1 MRILFFSITVPFPAT
16 DGGRIRVLNLLE
28 QLARTEQITFLAL
41 QTTPEDQSGIDYLNG
56 LGIDCHLVER
66 SPSLPPVTMD
76 TVVRAITK
84 RQPVTVSRYYSSKLE
99 KLFHQLLDQ
108 KKIDLIHYEMFH
120 AAQYSLPTKIP
131 TLLSTQN
138 IDSYIWKRLAKETKN
153 PVKKLIYWTQAK
165 AFSRCERESCGEFS
179 AATCVS
185 ANDQELLN
193 RTCPQLPVHVIAN
206 GVDLDLYQVS
216 EVIEEP
222 ETLIFTGSMDWYPN
236 EDAVTFFLKSILPH
250 VRQSYPNVRM
260 LVVGQHP
267 TDKLRQMVEL
277 ANTNSEVIITGRVD
291 DVKPY
296 INRASVYVVPLR
308 IGGGTRL
315 KILEALALRK
325 AVVSTT
331 IGAEGLNLVD
341 QQEIILADQPEQFA
355 RAVIELLDDA
365 QRRRSLGEKGR
376 ERVEKNYGWPA
387 IVENLRQVYHNLVN

>member
-16 DGGRIRVLNLLE
+16 DGGRIRVLNLLK
-28 QLARTEQITFLAL
+28 QLAKTEQVTFLAL
-41 QTTPEDQSGIDYLNG
+41 QTTPEDRSGIDYLTN

-66 SPSLPPVTMD
+66 LPSPPPVTMT
-76 TVVRAITK
+76 TVVRAIIK
-84 RQPVTVSRYYSSKLE
+84 KQPVTVSRYYSSKLE
-99 KLFHQLLDQ
+99 KQFHQLLDQ
-108 KKIDLIHYEMFH
+108 KKIDIIHYEMFH

-131 TLLSTQN
+131 ALLSTQN
-138 IDSYIWKRLAKETKN
+138 IDSYIWKRLGKETKN
-153 PVKKLIYWTQAK
+153 PVKRLIYWTQAK
-165 AFSRCERESCGEFS
+165 AFSRCERESYSEFS

-193 RTCPQLPVHVIAN
+193 RACPQLPVHVIAN

-216 EVIEEP
+216 EIIEEP

-260 LVVGQHP
+260 LVVGQYP

-277 ANTNSEVIITGRVD
+277 ANTDSEVIITGRVD

-296 INRASVYVVPLR
+296 INQASVYVVPLR

-341 QQEIILADQPEQFA
+341 QQEIILADQPDQFA
-355 RAVIELLDDA
+355 KSIIELLDDA
-365 QRRRSLGEKGR
+365 QRRRLLGEKGR
-376 ERVEKNYGWPA
+376 ERVENNYGWPA
-387 IVENLRQVYHNLVN
+387 IAENLRQVYQNLVN

>member
-41 QTTPEDQSGIDYLNG
+41 QTTPEDQSGIDYLTG

-66 SPSLPPVTMD
+66 SPSLPSVTMD
-76 TVVRAITK
+76 TVIRAITK

-165 AFSRCERESCGEFS
+165 AFSRCERESYGEFS

-193 RTCPQLPVHVIAN
+193 RSCPQLPVHVIAN

-341 QQEIILADQPEQFA
+341 QQEIVLADQPDQFA

>member
-41 QTTPEDQSGIDYLNG
+41 QTTPEDQSGIDYLTG

-66 SPSLPPVTMD
+66 SPSLPSVTMD
-76 TVVRAITK
+76 TVIRAITK

-341 QQEIILADQPEQFA
+341 QQEIVLADQPDQFA

-365 QRRRSLGEKGR
+365 QHRRSLGEKGR

>member
-28 QLARTEQITFLAL
+28 QLARTERVTFLAL
-41 QTTPEDQSGIDYLNG
+41 QTTPEDQSGIDYLTG

-66 SPSLPPVTMD
+66 SPSLPSVTMD
-76 TVVRAITK
+76 TVIRAITK

-193 RTCPQLPVHVIAN
+193 RSCPQLPVHVIAN

-341 QQEIILADQPEQFA
+341 QQEIVLADQPDQFA

-376 ERVEKNYGWPA
+376 ERVEKNYGWPV